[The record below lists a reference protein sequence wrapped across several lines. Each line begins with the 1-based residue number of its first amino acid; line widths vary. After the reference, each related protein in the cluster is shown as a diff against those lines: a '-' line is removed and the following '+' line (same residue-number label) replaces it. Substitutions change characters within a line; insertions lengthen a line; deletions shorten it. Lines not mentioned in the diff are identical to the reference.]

1 MTRRRETSQP
11 PHLPGYSVRRLLGAG
26 GSADV
31 FLYEQELPRRAVAV
45 KVLLAGVDTTTR
57 EAFEREADLTAQVS
71 HHPSIVT
78 VHQAGVASDGRP
90 YLVMEYCAR
99 PGLGQRYR
107 SERFEVAEV
116 LELGVRLASAVETAH
131 RAGILHRDIKPG
143 NVLTTDFGRPVLAD
157 FGIAATVDAGGPA
170 VGMSIP
176 WAAPELLA
184 ARPHG
189 DARSDVYSLAATLF
203 SALAG
208 RSPFERPGGPNEAAD
223 LVGRIERGAPVPIA
237 RGDVPDRLRTVLA
250 RAMARDPQQRHAHA
264 VDLAHDLRAVE
275 ADLGLPLTPIE
286 VDDGVAG
293 PGPARPGGDAEADAT
308 RVRAVVEVAPGP
320 AAHPGVRPDLHP
332 GGTRA
337 TPPAPRPWAAD
348 PAGPPVDLGAGPEAT
363 RLRPVVTVSPGDLAP
378 GSPSPGAAPAV
389 PSARA
394 GTSDLAPGP
403 PVHEVHPGGARRP
416 PAARRVLA
424 VAGSAL
430 VLVAV
435 VVGVVLLAGRPD
447 GDAAPDPGSEFPGP
461 TEPVTGAVPAPV
473 DLAGTRAADG
483 SVTFTWT
490 NPTPQDGDAYLWGR
504 RTVTG
509 EPALELVDGT
519 SVTVE
524 ALPDEQ
530 VCIEVSIVRA
540 DRRASAVPAEGCVP

>member
-1 MTRRRETSQP
+1 MTLRRETSQP

-31 FLYEQELPRRAVAV
+31 FLYEQDLPRRAVAV
-45 KVLLAGVDTTTR
+45 KVLLAGVGTTTR

-78 VHQAGVASDGRP
+78 VHQAGVAADGRP

-116 LELGVRLASAVETAH
+116 LQLGVRLASAVETAH

-223 LVGRIERGAPVPIA
+223 LVGRIERGAPVPIS

-286 VDDGVAG
+286 VDDAAAGHG
-293 PGPARPGGDAEADAT
+293 PGPAAAGAGTEAEAT
-308 RVRAVVEVAPGP
+308 RVRAVVEVAPAP
-320 AAHPGVRPDLHP
+320 AAR
-332 GGTRA
+332 
-337 TPPAPRPWAAD
+337 PAPRPWTAGT
-348 PAGPPVDLGAGPEAT
+348 AGPTVDLGSGPEAT
-363 RLRPVVTVSPGDLAP
+363 RLRPVVDV
-378 GSPSPGAAPAV
+378 PSGPTPAAPA
-389 PSARA
+389 PPP
-394 GTSDLAPGP
+394 GGDDPLGP
-403 PVHEVHPGGARRP
+403 PVREVHPGGPSRSWTP
-416 PAARRVLA
+416 RRVLA
-424 VAGSAL
+424 AAGSVL
-430 VLVAV
+430 VLAAV
-435 VVGVVLLAGRPD
+435 VLGVVLLGGRPD
-447 GDAAPDPGSEFPGP
+447 ADPAPGAGSEFPGP
-461 TEPVTGAVPAPV
+461 AETVVGTVPAPA
-473 DLAGTRAADG
+473 DLTGTRATDG

-490 NPTPQDGDAYLWGR
+490 NPDQEDGDTYLWGR
-504 RTVTG
+504 RTATG
-509 EPALELVDGT
+509 EPSLELVAGT
-519 SVTVE
+519 RVTVE
-524 ALPDEQ
+524 AAPDEE
-530 VCIEVSIVRA
+530 VCVEVSIVRA
-540 DRRASAVPAEGCVP
+540 DRRASAVPAEGCAP

>member
-1 MTRRRETSQP
+1 
-11 PHLPGYSVRRLLGAG
+11 VRRLLGAG

-45 KVLLAGVDTTTR
+45 KVLLAGVDTATR
-57 EAFEREADLTAQVS
+57 EAFAREADLTAQVS

-78 VHQAGVASDGRP
+78 VHQAGVAADGRP

-107 SERFEVAEV
+107 SERFDVEEV
-116 LELGVRLASAVETAH
+116 LELGVGHASAVETAH

-237 RGDVPDRLRTVLA
+237 RGDVPERLRTVLA
-250 RAMARDPQQRHAHA
+250 RAMARDPQLRHARA

-286 VDDGVAG
+286 VDDGVAA
-293 PGPARPGGDAEADAT
+293 PGLGGSAVDTEADAT
-308 RVRAVVEVAPGP
+308 RVRTVVEVAPGSAAGA
-320 AAHPGVRPDLHP
+320 AAHPSAR
-332 GGTRA
+332 
-337 TPPAPRPWAAD
+337 PPAPSAVPPPWTAD

-363 RLRPVVTVSPGDLAP
+363 RLRPVRTVPPGAAPSGAVPAGAAP
-378 GSPSPGAAPAV
+378 GSPTG
-389 PSARA
+389 
-394 GTSDLAPGP
+394 SDRPGP
-403 PVHEVHPGGARRP
+403 PVHEVHPGGPTRSRTG
-416 PAARRVLA
+416 RRVLA
-424 VAGSAL
+424 AAGSAL

-447 GDAAPDPGSEFPGP
+447 PDPAPGSGSEFPGP
-461 TEPVTGAVPAPV
+461 TEPVAGTVPAPT
-473 DLAGTRAADG
+473 DLAGTRADDG

-490 NPTPQDGDAYLWGR
+490 NPTPEDGDTYLWGR
-504 RTVTG
+504 RTATG
-509 EPALELVDGT
+509 EPALELVDAT
-519 SVTVE
+519 SVTVAAQPGE
-524 ALPDEQ
+524 E
-530 VCIEVSIVRA
+530 VCVEVSIVRA

>member
-1 MTRRRETSQP
+1 
-11 PHLPGYSVRRLLGAG
+11 VRRLLGAG

-45 KVLLAGVDTTTR
+45 KVLLAGVDTSTR

-237 RGDVPDRLRTVLA
+237 RGDVPERLRTVLA
-250 RAMARDPQQRHAHA
+250 RAMARDPQLRHAHA

-286 VDDGVAG
+286 VDDSAAGAG
-293 PGPARPGGDAEADAT
+293 PGRSGADAEADAT

-320 AAHPGVRPDLHP
+320 VAPGPAASS
-332 GGTRA
+332 
-337 TPPAPRPWAAD
+337 APRPWTAD
-348 PAGPPVDLGAGPEAT
+348 PVGAPVDLGAGPEAT
-363 RLRPVVTVSPGDLAP
+363 RMRPVVTVSPGAGSSAATPSAASSAGASVP
-378 GSPSPGAAPAV
+378 GSLPTL
-389 PSARA
+389 PSAPTDRP
-394 GTSDLAPGP
+394 SGP
-403 PVHEVHPGGARRP
+403 PVHEVHPGGGARSRTG
-416 PAARRVLA
+416 RRVLA
-424 VAGSAL
+424 AAGSAL

-435 VVGVVLLAGRPD
+435 VVGVVLVAGRPD
-447 GDAAPDPGSEFPGP
+447 GGAAPGAGSEFPGP
-461 TEPVTGAVPAPV
+461 TEPVAGTVPAPV
-473 DLAGTRAADG
+473 DLAGTRAEDG

-490 NPTPQDGDAYLWGR
+490 NPTPEDGDSYLWGR

-509 EPALELVDGT
+509 PPALELVEGT

-524 ALPDEQ
+524 AQPDEQ
-530 VCIEVSIVRA
+530 VCVEVSIVRA